1 MPKIIRVAV
10 ELERLGRSEE
20 TVKTYVKQLIRIAG
34 AGYDLD
40 SQNAVLD
47 YIRQSHLSDWR
58 KRTVCWCWKAYARV
72 NN

>member
-1 MPKIIRVAV
+1 MNYMPKIIRVAV

-47 YIRQSHLSDWR
+47 YIRQSL
-58 KRTVCWCWKAYARV
+58 
-72 NN
+72 